1 MNNTNALF
9 DFLSNQNNLNTI
21 SVVQQGVSLLVG
33 LLIFVKSYD
42 FQSFFAS
49 VRKRREEAR
58 REKERKKLEKIK
70 RLMEMAKNGD
80 ALDISKLAM
89 SNEEEDDDDD
99 SEVKSEKG
107 VMKTT
112 RKKRKE
118 IV

>member
-1 MNNTNALF
+1 MNNTNALV
-9 DFLSNQNNLNTI
+9 DWLSNQNNLNTV
-21 SVVQQGVSLLVG
+21 SVIQQGVSLLVG

-58 REKERKKLEKIK
+58 REKERKKLEKFK

-80 ALDISKLAM
+80 AVDISKLAM
-89 SNEEEDDDDD
+89 SNESQDDDDD
-99 SEVKSEKG
+99 SEVKSQG